1 MRNIIKRLV
10 FIIII
15 IILNLISIY
24 SEEMNIRSIDNI
36 LSDIRGEQGV
46 KGADKINPDKVN
58 SQLLEKLGDAVME
71 EMTGNHDRHEQMDQM
86 MGGEGSA
93 NLTVMYQ
100 RIGYNY
106 HAGNINGYQDMMKY
120 IGTMNQ
126 FPAKTTDNYKGGFT
140 MMWNGGYGMMGNFGW
155 IGYIIGIIIL
165 IIIGLAVVYA
175 IKLFLKNNDI
185 KQDSESPIDI
195 LKKRYAR
202 GEISKK
208 DYEQMKKDIES

>member
-36 LSDIRGEQGV
+36 LSDIRGEQGLKDV
-46 KGADKINPDKVN
+46 DKINPDKVN

-71 EMTGNHDRHEQMDQM
+71 EMTGNHDRHEQIDQM

-93 NLTVMYQ
+93 NLTAMYQ

-106 HAGNINGYQDMMKY
+106 LAGNINGYQDMMKY
-120 IGTMNQ
+120 SGMMNEY
-126 FPAKTTDNYKGGFT
+126 PAKTSNNFKGEFP
-140 MMWNGGYGMMGNFGW
+140 MMWNRYEMMNGFGW
-155 IGYIIGIIIL
+155 IGYLIEIIIL
-165 IIIGLAVVYA
+165 IMTGIAIFFVVKLVLKKNNNSQK
-175 IKLFLKNNDI
+175 IKFPINILKN
-185 KQDSESPIDI
+185 
-195 LKKRYAR
+195 RYVK
-202 GEISKK
+202 GEISRKE
-208 DYEQMKKDIES
+208 YELMKKDIERS

>member
-106 HAGNINGYQDMMKY
+106 LAGNINGYQDMMKY
-120 IGTMNQ
+120 SGMMNEY
-126 FPAKTTDNYKGGFT
+126 PAKTTNNFKGGFP
-140 MMWNGGYGMMGNFGW
+140 MMWNRYEMINGFGW
-155 IGYIIGIIIL
+155 IGYLIGIIIL
-165 IIIGLAVVYA
+165 IMTGIAIFFVVKLVLKKNNNSQK
-175 IKLFLKNNDI
+175 IKFPINILKN
-185 KQDSESPIDI
+185 
-195 LKKRYAR
+195 RYVK
-202 GEISKK
+202 GEISRKE
-208 DYEQMKKDIES
+208 YELMKKDIERS

>member
-120 IGTMNQ
+120 SGMMNEY
-126 FPAKTTDNYKGGFT
+126 PAKTTNNFKGGFP
-140 MMWNGGYGMMGNFGW
+140 MMWNRYEMINGFGW
-155 IGYIIGIIIL
+155 IGYLIGIIIL
-165 IIIGLAVVYA
+165 IMTGIAIFFVVKLVLKKNNNSQK
-175 IKLFLKNNDI
+175 IKFPINILKN
-185 KQDSESPIDI
+185 
-195 LKKRYAR
+195 RYVK
-202 GEISKK
+202 GEISRKE
-208 DYEQMKKDIES
+208 YELMKKDIERS